1 MIIKFIDKNNKIDNV
16 NNKNNCEN
24 KMTNIM
30 NNNSKNTQKLKTLLI
45 GSPNVGKSLIFNKL
59 TGINAIVSNYPG
71 TTVDIDKGHFK
82 YKGYDIEIID
92 PPGLYSLTT
101 ITEEERISKILILEY
116 DYDLIIHVINAKN
129 IEKSIGLTL
138 QLLEAGKD
146 VILVANMM
154 DEFEKAGFLIDKNA
168 LESKLQCPIILSAA
182 SENRGMDKLRDVII
196 NFDSLKSSIQNT
208 SKTKEVGLFK
218 CINYGIEVESTIS
231 KIENL
236 INGNYSLSN
245 RSISIMLLESDE
257 DALNLVKEYET
268 ENIYIEIEKQVK
280 SFSDK
285 FTEPIE
291 YLNKLRINE
300 ISRKIKNKYTTISP
314 QRKHNAEKKLFFTE
328 KLSRWM
334 IAPITGVPIL
344 FFVLYF
350 GFYQF
355 VGLLGAG
362 EMVDF
367 IESVIFSEYII
378 PLISKVVYT
387 YIPYVQLQELII
399 GDYGIITLGITY
411 AIAIIL
417 PIVGMFFLFFSILE
431 DSGYLPRLALL
442 VDKVFKY
449 IGLNGRAVIPL
460 VLGVGCG
467 SMAIMVTRTLETK
480 RERIIATVILTL
492 TIPCSAQ
499 LGIILALLSSNVTS
513 VAVWAIVIL
522 LNFIVVGFV
531 ASKLLPG
538 EQPSFFMEVPP
549 LRVPKLFNVL
559 SKTYVRLVWY
569 FKELL
574 PLFIIVSV
582 IIWVLQMFGIFEYI
596 EMAVKPLV
604 IGIGLPPEAT
614 KSFILGFF
622 RRDYGAAGLYEIKS
636 LLNQVQITVAAVTLT
651 LFLPCV
657 AQLMVMIKERG
668 FFTAIG
674 IAALSL
680 TIAFAVGFLLNIVL
694 LAIGI
699 F

>member
-1 MIIKFIDKNNKIDNV
+1 MD
-16 NNKNNCEN
+16 NNKN
-24 KMTNIM
+24 K
-30 NNNSKNTQKLKTLLI
+30 NSKSFKESKDISKLKTLLI

-82 YKGYDIEIID
+82 HHGHDIEIID
-92 PPGLYSLTT
+92 PPGIYSLTT
-101 ITEEERISKILILEY
+101 ITEEERISKILILEN

-129 IEKSIGLTL
+129 IEKSIGVTL
-138 QLLEAGKD
+138 QLLEARKD
-146 VILVANMM
+146 VILVINMM
-154 DEFEKAGFLIDKNA
+154 DEFEKAGFSIDKDA
-168 LESKLQCPIILSAA
+168 LELKLRCPIILSAA
-182 SENRGMDKLRDVII
+182 AENRGMDELKDAIV
-196 NFDSLKSSIQNT
+196 NFDSLNSSIEKSSDNNSSNNEI
-208 SKTKEVGLFK
+208 KETFK
-218 CINYGIEVESTIS
+218 FIDYGSEVESAIS

-236 INGNYSLSN
+236 LKGEYSLSK
-245 RSISIMLLESDE
+245 RSVALLLLETDE
-257 DALNLVKEYET
+257 DIIKIVKET
-268 ENIYIEIEKQVK
+268 EKSKEGEKEENDSDVYLEIENYVK
-280 SFSDK
+280 SFSSNV
-285 FTEPIE
+285 TEPIE

-300 ISRKIKNKYTTISP
+300 LSRKIKNKYTDISP
-314 QRKHNAEKKLFFTE
+314 QRKHNSEKKLPFEE

-334 IAPITGVPIL
+334 IAPITGLPIL
-344 FFVLYF
+344 LIVLYF
-350 GFYQF
+350 GLYQF
-355 VGLLGAG
+355 VGVLGAG

-367 IESVIFSEYII
+367 IESVIFGEYII
-378 PLISKVVYT
+378 PVISNLVYT
-387 YIPYVQLQELII
+387 YIPYVPIQELII
-399 GDYGIITLGITY
+399 GDYGIVTLGITY

-442 VDKVFKY
+442 VDKAFKY

-467 SMAIMVTRTLETK
+467 SMATMVTRTLETK
-480 RERIIATVILTL
+480 RERTISTIILAL

-522 LNFIVVGFV
+522 LNFVVVGFV
-531 ASKLLPG
+531 SSKILPG
-538 EQPSFFMEVPP
+538 KQPSFFMELPP
-549 LRVPKLFNVL
+549 LRVPKLSNVL
-559 SKTYVRLVWY
+559 SKTYIRLVWY

-574 PLFIIVSV
+574 PLFIIVSI
-582 IIWVLQMFGIFEYI
+582 IIWALQMFGIFNYI
-596 EMAVKPLV
+596 EMVVKPLV
-604 IGIGLPPEAT
+604 VGIGLPSEAT
-614 KSFILGFF
+614 NSFILGFF
-622 RRDYGAAGLYEIKS
+622 RRDYGAAGLYEIRS

-674 IAALSL
+674 IAVLSL
-680 TIAFAVGFLLNIVL
+680 TIAFVVGFLLNIVL